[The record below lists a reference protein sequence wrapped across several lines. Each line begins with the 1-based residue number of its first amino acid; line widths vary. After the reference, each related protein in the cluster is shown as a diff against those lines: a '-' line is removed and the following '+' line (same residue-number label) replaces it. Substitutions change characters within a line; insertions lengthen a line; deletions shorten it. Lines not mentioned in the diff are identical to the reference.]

1 MDQYMNQIEQDKII
15 IINYKKLLNDMEEL
29 NKLFDPTMDYEQLI
43 NRRINKIKELLDYTY
58 SNIEFV
64 KRHERFRINVIRK
77 ILKWYFSS
85 NKYEKEIGNE
95 YKFLLDRLRNK
106 VIYWK

>member
-1 MDQYMNQIEQDKII
+1 MNQIEQDKII

-64 KRHERFRINVIRK
+64 KTNQT
-77 ILKWYFSS
+77 
-85 NKYEKEIGNE
+85 
-95 YKFLLDRLRNK
+95 YKLMT
-106 VIYWK
+106 

>member
-1 MDQYMNQIEQDKII
+1 MNQIEQDKII
-15 IINYKKLLNDMEEL
+15 IINYKKLFNDIEEL
-29 NKLFDPTMDYEQLI
+29 NKLFDPTMDYEQFI
-43 NRRINKIKELLDYTY
+43 NRHTNKIKELLNYIY

-64 KRHERFRINVIRK
+64 KRHERLRINIIRK
-77 ILKWYFSS
+77 ILNWYFSS

-95 YKFLLDRLRNK
+95 YKFLLEHLRNK